1 MNRFVRGSLQYRYD
15 ALGSLLAVLLSLP
28 AWTYPFGNDQAL
40 HWYLGNHWL
49 HGQLPYV
56 SGISSKPIGIFALHA
71 LSSWLFGTGAHAIRV
86 SESISVVLIGWI
98 AAACARPQ
106 HAPRK
111 DGELGIGALLFAGI
125 YYVFFDYWDT
135 AHPELWESGFVLA
148 GLLVARRAKHV
159 WVRDAAAGALCAAGF
174 MFKFPAALPSLV
186 VAGLCA
192 TRALRERS
200 QQAPLAALLAAGTRF
215 ASGIAVVFLLCVLPY
230 ALAGQ
235 LGPMWEVLHDFIRV
249 YAAEAVPPGGVPGF
263 LYYRRGAA
271 LFAFTFVLGLG
282 GFLQARAARD
292 REALES
298 CGFIAAGLLMCA
310 ASVIAQGRYF
320 AYHFVALAPF
330 CAALCLFGLRQ
341 LPTLAP
347 WPNTRGAA
355 WLTSMLVLL
364 LIAGPRWCTATNY
377 SYGRYIT
384 HLTKYWRG
392 KIDRADYLEPFV
404 GYSPFDHYV
413 RMERLAKQLHEHARA
428 GDTLCVRGFLTPI
441 YALTGMSCTS
451 RHIVQEIVDSGLPDW
466 PAQYA
471 RDLEKA
477 PPSFIVTFADRAAD
491 LRDLKA
497 RGYRAVGIE
506 DGLVVFE
513 KGEKV
518 AAELAERRHAS
529 H

>member
-1 MNRFVRGSLQYRYD
+1 MNRVVRGSLHYRYD

-49 HGQLPYV
+49 HGELPYV

-71 LSSWLFGTGAHAIRV
+71 LSSWLFGAGPWAIRV

-98 AAACARPQ
+98 AAACARPL

-125 YYVFFDYWDT
+125 YYLFFDYWDT

-148 GLLVARRAKHV
+148 GMLAARRAKHV
-159 WVRDAAAGALCAAGF
+159 WVRDGAAGALCAAGF

-186 VAGLCA
+186 VAALCA

-200 QQAPLAALLAAGTRF
+200 QQAPFAALIAAGARF
-215 ASGIAVVFLLCVLPY
+215 ASGITVVVLLCVLPY

-235 LGPMWEVLHDFIRV
+235 LGPMWEVLHDFIGV
-249 YAAEAVPPGGVPGF
+249 YTAQALPPGGVPAF
-263 LYYRRGAA
+263 LYYRRGAP
-271 LFAFTFVLGLG
+271 LLAFTVVLGLG

-298 CGFIAAGLLMCA
+298 GGFVAAGLLMCA
-310 ASVIAQGRYF
+310 AGVIAQGRYF
-320 AYHFVALAPF
+320 PYHFVALAPF

-341 LPTLAP
+341 LPALAP
-347 WPNTRGAA
+347 WPNTRGAVLLA
-355 WLTSMLVLL
+355 SMLVLM
-364 LIAGPRWCTATNY
+364 LIGGPRWCTATNY

-384 HLTKYWRG
+384 RLTKYWRG
-392 KIDRADYLEPFV
+392 EIERADYLEPFV
-404 GYSPFDHYV
+404 GYSPFDGYV
-413 RMERLAKQLHEHARA
+413 RMERLAKEVHKHARA
-428 GDTLCVRGFLTPI
+428 GDTLCVRGFLTPL
-441 YALTGMSCTS
+441 YALTGLSCTS
-451 RHIVQEIVDSGLPDW
+451 RHIVQEIVDSGLPAW

-477 PPSFIVTFADRAAD
+477 PPSFIVTFADRTAD

-513 KGEKV
+513 QGEKI
-518 AAELAERRHAS
+518 AAELAQRKRGR
-529 H
+529 